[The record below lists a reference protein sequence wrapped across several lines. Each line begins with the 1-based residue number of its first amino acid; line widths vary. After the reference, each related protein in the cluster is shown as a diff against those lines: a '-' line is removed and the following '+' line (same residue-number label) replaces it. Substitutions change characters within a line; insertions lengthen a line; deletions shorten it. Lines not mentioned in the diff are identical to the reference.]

1 MADGTVHQLQA
12 RSEGVEIIGGGKKIT
27 FMGEDYRIAE
37 KVGLMPLMRFAMT
50 AKAGAD
56 ADDMEGLAAMYTLIR
71 DCIDPGEWARF
82 ENDAI
87 MKKAEAEELLKVVQD
102 VIQAL
107 TARPTQRPT
116 DSSAGPQTTSES
128 SKASSPS
135 MPAGRTAPEGA
146 GELVSINELLAA
158 RSTA

>member
-1 MADGTVHQLQA
+1 MTVHELQA
-12 RSEGVEIIGGGKKIT
+12 RAEGVDIVGGAQKVT
-27 FMGEDYRIAE
+27 MLGEDYRIAE
-37 KVGLMPLMRFAMT
+37 RVGLMPLMRFAMT
-50 AKAGAD
+50 AKAGAN

-71 DCIDPGEWARF
+71 DCIDPTEWDRF
-82 ENDAI
+82 QADAI
-87 MKKAEAEELLKVVQD
+87 DKKAEADDLMKVVQD
-102 VIQAL
+102 VIQTL
-107 TARPTQRPT
+107 SARPTQRPA

-146 GELVSINELLAA
+146 GELVSITELLAA

>member
-1 MADGTVHQLQA
+1 MSVHELQA
-12 RSEGVEIIGGGKKIT
+12 ASEGVEVIGGGRKVE
-27 FMGEDYRIAE
+27 FLGEHYRIAE

-50 AKAGAD
+50 AKAGAN
-56 ADDMEGLAAMYTLIR
+56 ADDMEGLAAMYALIR
-71 DCIDPGEWARF
+71 DCIDPSEWERF

-107 TARPTQRPT
+107 SARPTQRPA
-116 DSSAGPQTTSES
+116 DSSAGPQTTSAN
-128 SKASSPS
+128 SKEPSSSPG
-135 MPAGRTAPEGA
+135 AHRVPEGA

>member
-1 MADGTVHQLQA
+1 MTVHELQA
-12 RSEGVEIIGGGKKIT
+12 RSEGVEIVGGAQKVT
-27 FMGEDYRIAE
+27 MLGEEYRIAD

-71 DCIDPGEWARF
+71 DCIDPGEWSRF

-87 MKKAEAEELLKVVQD
+87 EKKAEAPELMQVVQD
-102 VIQAL
+102 VIQTL
-107 TARPTQRPT
+107 SARPTQRPA
-116 DSSAGPQTTSES
+116 DSSAGPQTTSENSKES
-128 SKASSPS
+128 SSS
-135 MPAGRTAPEGA
+135 MPEGRTPPEGA
-146 GELVSINELLAA
+146 GELVSITALLEA